1 MKDLVVLR
9 RQDLEQML
17 KEAAEKAAEASKT
30 QRKEIM
36 NTDEAVEYLNELG
49 YPIPKSTLYQHTMKG
64 TIPVRRF
71 GKRKLMFVAREL
83 EEWAS
88 NQISGKNIIEKRKG

>member
-1 MKDLVVLR
+1 MKDLVVLK

-71 GKRKLMFVAREL
+71 GKRKLMFVASEL

>member
-9 RQDLEQML
+9 RQDLDQMIE
-17 KEAAEKAAEASKT
+17 EAAEKRAKSST
-30 QRKEIM
+30 PPRKEVM

-71 GKRKLMFVAREL
+71 GKRKLMFVASEL

>member
-1 MKDLVVLR
+1 MENLIVLKKS
-9 RQDLEQML
+9 DLEQLL
-17 KEAAEKAAEASKT
+17 KEAAEKVLNARQTS
-30 QRKEIM
+30 RKEVM

-71 GKRKLMFVAREL
+71 GKRKLMFVASEL